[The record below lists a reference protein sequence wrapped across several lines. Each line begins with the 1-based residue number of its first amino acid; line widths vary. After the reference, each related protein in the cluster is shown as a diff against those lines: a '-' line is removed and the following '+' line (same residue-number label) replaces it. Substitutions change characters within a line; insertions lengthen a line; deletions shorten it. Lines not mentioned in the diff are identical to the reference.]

1 MLRPFPE
8 SQDISSQNIS
18 SRDISMP
25 LQALGFAIVLCLA
38 AALFSLPAM
47 AGDLRIPIPTR
58 SKPTPVQQLN
68 REGVKAVEKRQYDKA
83 KKLFYRAYLLDP
95 DDPFTLNNL
104 GYISELQGDVDRAQR
119 YYNLAG
125 EYPSAAQVDKS
136 NLRKLEGQPFSE
148 AVHGVKD
155 THLAANRANVE
166 AIRLLSHGRPQE
178 AEALLK
184 QALAANPQD
193 PFTLNNLGFTKENE
207 GELQAA
213 HDYYQSAARL
223 HSNEPIIVTLNQKW
237 RGQPISKVAATNA
250 KNVERQMRKREN
262 TDEKVAHLNL
272 RGVSALNRNDPQ
284 AARRY
289 IEQAYKLNPSDAF
302 TLNNMGYLAELDGD
316 RETADDYYA
325 RARRAQQATA
335 RVTFATRHDVEGLR
349 VGTVAQQN
357 DTKVQARLEAQAEAK
372 RREGGPIQLK
382 LRNGAA
388 VREPEVPQAPPGSEQ
403 SPVSQPPTQNVQPPS
418 QPVQRP
424 ESPYSPPPPKLPT
437 PELPG
442 SEPTAQPQ
450 QGQQPP
456 ATQAPEIPGPPR
468 STPSPQQAN
477 PQQTPP
483 QSPTPGS
490 TPQGQQPP
498 ATQAPEM
505 PGPPRS
511 TLPTQQTNPPQTP
524 PPQSSTPGTTPLGQP
539 PLTQPPQA
547 TQSPQQAN
555 PPQ

>member
-1 MLRPFPE
+1 MLRPFCDSRNVP
-8 SQDISSQNIS
+8 
-18 SRDISMP
+18 SRDVSMP
-25 LQALGFAIVLCLA
+25 LPQLRFAMVWCLA
-38 AALFSLPAM
+38 AALFSIPAR

-119 YYNLAG
+119 YYNIAAQ
-125 EYPSAAQVDKS
+125 YPSTAQVAKS
-136 NLRKLEGQPFSE
+136 NLRTLEGQPFSE
-148 AVHGVKD
+148 AVHGMKD
-155 THLAANRANVE
+155 THLQANRANVE

-223 HSNEPIIVTLNQKW
+223 HSNEPIIVALNQKW

-250 KNVERQMRKREN
+250 KNVQRQMHKREN
-262 TDEKVAHLNL
+262 SDEKVAHLNL
-272 RGVSALNRNDPQ
+272 RGVSAFNRNDQQ

-325 RARRAQQATA
+325 RARQAQQATA

-372 RREGGPIQLK
+372 RRQGGPIQLK

-403 SPVSQPPTQNVQPPS
+403 SPVTQPPTQNVQPPP

-424 ESPYSPPPPKLPT
+424 ESPYSPPPPKLPK

-442 SEPTAQPQ
+442 TEPTAQPQ

-456 ATQAPEIPGPPR
+456 ATP
-468 STPSPQQAN
+468 
-477 PQQTPP
+477 
-483 QSPTPGS
+483 
-490 TPQGQQPP
+490 
-498 ATQAPEM
+498 APEM

-511 TLPTQQTNPPQTP
+511 TLPTQQTNPPQTA
-524 PPQSSTPGTTPLGQP
+524 PPQSSAPGIIPQGQP

>member
-1 MLRPFPE
+1 MLRPICD
-8 SQDISSQNIS
+8 SRNIP

-25 LQALGFAIVLCLA
+25 LPQLRFAMVWCLA
-38 AALFSLPAM
+38 AALFSIPAR

-119 YYNLAG
+119 YYSIAG
-125 EYPSAAQVDKS
+125 QYPSAAQVDKS
-136 NLRKLEGQPFSE
+136 NLRTLEGQPFSE
-148 AVHGVKD
+148 AVHGMKD
-155 THLAANRANVE
+155 THLQANRANVE

-178 AEALLK
+178 AEMLLK
-184 QALAANPQD
+184 QALTANPQD

-223 HSNEPIIVTLNQKW
+223 HSNEPIIVALNQKW

-250 KNVERQMRKREN
+250 KNVQRQMRKREN

-272 RGVSALNRNDPQ
+272 RGVSAFNRNDQQ

-403 SPVSQPPTQNVQPPS
+403 SPAAQPPAQNVQLPS

-424 ESPYSPPPPKLPT
+424 ESPFSPPPPKLPK

-511 TLPTQQTNPPQTP
+511 TLPTQQANPPQTP

>member
-1 MLRPFPE
+1 
-8 SQDISSQNIS
+8 
-18 SRDISMP
+18 
-25 LQALGFAIVLCLA
+25 
-38 AALFSLPAM
+38 
-47 AGDLRIPIPTR
+47 
-58 SKPTPVQQLN
+58 
-68 REGVKAVEKRQYDKA
+68 
-83 KKLFYRAYLLDP
+83 
-95 DDPFTLNNL
+95 
-104 GYISELQGDVDRAQR
+104 
-119 YYNLAG
+119 
-125 EYPSAAQVDKS
+125 VDKS
-136 NLRKLEGQPFSE
+136 NLRQLEGQPFSE

-155 THLAANRANVE
+155 THLEANRANVE

-213 HDYYQSAARL
+213 HDYYESAARL
-223 HSNEPIIVTLNQKW
+223 HSNEPVIVTLNQKW

-250 KNVERQMRKREN
+250 KNVQRQMRKREN

-325 RARRAQQATA
+325 RARQAQQAAA
-335 RVTFATRHDVEGLR
+335 RVTFATRHEVEGLK

-357 DTKVQARLEAQAEAK
+357 DTKVQARIEAQAEAK
-372 RREGGPIQLK
+372 RRQGGPIHLK
-382 LRNGAA
+382 FRNGAP
-388 VREPEVPQAPPGSEQ
+388 VTEPEVPQAPPGSQQAPET
-403 SPVSQPPTQNVQPPS
+403 QPPLQNVEPPS

-424 ESPYSPPPPKLPT
+424 ESPYSPPPPKLPK

-442 SEPTAQPQ
+442 SESQGSQPTAQPQ
-450 QGQQPP
+450 TGQPP
-456 ATQAPEIPGPPR
+456 VTQAPEIPGPPR
-468 STPSPQQAN
+468 STPPPQPAN
-477 PQQTPP
+477 PQPANPP
-483 QSPTPGS
+483 HTAPHSPGS
-490 TPQGQQPP
+490 DNNSQQAQPP
-498 ATQAPEM
+498 VTQAPEM

-511 TLPTQQTNPPQTP
+511 TLPAPQPNPQQIPPS
-524 PPQSSTPGTTPLGQP
+524 QSPTPGTTPQSQP
-539 PLTQPPQA
+539 PMTQPTMTQPPQS
-547 TQSPQQAN
+547 TPPPQQSN

>member
-8 SQDISSQNIS
+8 SQNIS
-18 SRDISMP
+18 SRHISMP
-25 LQALGFAIVLCLA
+25 LQQLGFAIVLCLA

-155 THLAANRANVE
+155 AHLEANRANVE
-166 AIRLLSHGRPQE
+166 AIRLLLHGRPQE

-223 HSNEPIIVTLNQKW
+223 HSNEPVIVTLNQKW
-237 RGQPISKVAATNA
+237 RGQPISRVAATNA
-250 KNVERQMRKREN
+250 KNVERQMRKRQN
-262 TDEKVAHLNL
+262 TEEKVAHLNL
-272 RGVSALNRNDPQ
+272 RAVSALNRNDPQ

-289 IEQAYKLNPSDAF
+289 IEQAFKLNPSDAF

-325 RARRAQQATA
+325 RARQAQQAAA
-335 RVTFATRHDVEGLR
+335 RVTFATRHDVEGLK
-349 VGTVAQQN
+349 VGAVAQQN
-357 DTKVQARLEAQAEAK
+357 DTKVQARIEAQAEAK
-372 RREGGPIQLK
+372 RREGGPIHLK
-382 LRNGAA
+382 LRNGAP
-388 VREPEVPQAPPGSEQ
+388 VTEPEVPQAPPGSQQAPET
-403 SPVSQPPTQNVQPPS
+403 QPPPQNVEPPS

-424 ESPYSPPPPKLPT
+424 ESPYSPPPPKLPKL
-437 PELPG
+437 ELPG
-442 SEPTAQPQ
+442 SQPTAQPQ
-450 QGQQPP
+450 TGQPP
-456 ATQAPEIPGPPR
+456 VTQKPEIPGRPR
-468 STPSPQQAN
+468 STPPPQPAN
-477 PQQTPP
+477 PPQTAP
-483 QSPTPGS
+483 QSPGS
-490 TPQGQQPP
+490 GNNIPQAQPP
-498 ATQAPEM
+498 VTPAPEM

-511 TLPTQQTNPPQTP
+511 TLPAPQPDPQQIPPS
-524 PPQSSTPGTTPLGQP
+524 QSPTPGTTPQSQP
-539 PLTQPPQA
+539 PITQPPVIQPP
-547 TQSPQQAN
+547 QSTPPPPQSN

>member
-8 SQDISSQNIS
+8 SQNIS
-18 SRDISMP
+18 SRHISMP
-25 LQALGFAIVLCLA
+25 LQQLGFAIVLCLA

-155 THLAANRANVE
+155 AHLEANRANVE

-223 HSNEPIIVTLNQKW
+223 HSNEPVIVTLNQKW
-237 RGQPISKVAATNA
+237 RGQPISRVAATNA
-250 KNVERQMRKREN
+250 KNVERQMRKR
-262 TDEKVAHLNL
+262 
-272 RGVSALNRNDPQ
+272 
-284 AARRY
+284 
-289 IEQAYKLNPSDAF
+289 I
-302 TLNNMGYLAELDGD
+302 
-316 RETADDYYA
+316 
-325 RARRAQQATA
+325 
-335 RVTFATRHDVEGLR
+335 
-349 VGTVAQQN
+349 
-357 DTKVQARLEAQAEAK
+357 
-372 RREGGPIQLK
+372 GP
-382 LRNGAA
+382 
-388 VREPEVPQAPPGSEQ
+388 
-403 SPVSQPPTQNVQPPS
+403 
-418 QPVQRP
+418 
-424 ESPYSPPPPKLPT
+424 
-437 PELPG
+437 
-442 SEPTAQPQ
+442 
-450 QGQQPP
+450 
-456 ATQAPEIPGPPR
+456 
-468 STPSPQQAN
+468 
-477 PQQTPP
+477 
-483 QSPTPGS
+483 
-490 TPQGQQPP
+490 
-498 ATQAPEM
+498 M
-505 PGPPRS
+505 
-511 TLPTQQTNPPQTP
+511 
-524 PPQSSTPGTTPLGQP
+524 
-539 PLTQPPQA
+539 
-547 TQSPQQAN
+547 
-555 PPQ
+555 